1 MWEPYL
7 VFIAI
12 TTVLFMFILGTSESG
27 DSGLQNFGDDGGQG
41 EKRKKTP
48 LEVAGIKPLQSFE

>member
-12 TTVLFMFILGTSESG
+12 TTVLFMFILGTTESG
-27 DSGLQNFGDDGGQG
+27 DAGLQNFGDDSQGQQ
-41 EKRKKTP
+41 KKKTA
-48 LEVAGIKPLQSFE
+48 LEAAGIKPLQSFD

>member
-27 DSGLQNFGDDGGQG
+27 DAGLQNFGTGDDGQG
-41 EKRKKTP
+41 EKKKTA
-48 LEVAGIKPLQSFE
+48 LEAAGIKPLQAFD